1 MNTQLRRSH
10 HARKNFLD
18 LAPMVDVT
26 LTLVVFLLLSSESI
40 DLQDLPVQL
49 PQAASGSSDIK
60 AESIEISADGQIR
73 WQKRAYSAIEIVEA
87 LQAAGQTQR
96 VTIYADENARHGR
109 VTEVVDRLRS
119 AGIEHIFYGV
129 ESVDTW

>member
-40 DLQDLPVQL
+40 DIQDLPVQL

-60 AESIEISADGQIR
+60 AESVQISAEGQIT
-73 WQKRAYSAIEIVEA
+73 WQKQAYGAAELVEA
-87 LQAAGQTQR
+87 IKASGTVDR

-109 VTEVVDRLRS
+109 VTEVVDRLRN